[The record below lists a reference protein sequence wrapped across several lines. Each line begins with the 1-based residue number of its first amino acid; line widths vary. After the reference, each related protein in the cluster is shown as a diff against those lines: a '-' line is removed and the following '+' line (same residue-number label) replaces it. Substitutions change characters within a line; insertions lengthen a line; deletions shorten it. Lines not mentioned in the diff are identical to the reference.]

1 MCSWRRCPVPTG
13 RPGAAPSTGKKTRRF
28 LVFTGHLVRS
38 SQRPR
43 VKDKVG
49 CCCVWGDTTAQVVL
63 WPPDARA
70 ELGVP
75 THTCTSAYTHSRYI
89 SNHWQKLCNGIQA
102 SLFCLKKK
110 KKTYVYELSLRCIRA
125 VSTAAKRECWIP
137 LSSLAWMPDVELRS
151 FARVVYA
158 LNCWAISSSLQTK
171 L

>member
-110 KKTYVYELSLRCIRA
+110 KKNLCVWVESTLHTCSVYSGQKRMLDPTKQPRMDARCWTQ
-125 VSTAAKRECWIP
+125 VLC
-137 LSSLAWMPDVELRS
+137 
-151 FARVVYA
+151 
-158 LNCWAISSSLQTK
+158 
-171 L
+171 